1 MKRSSILLG
10 LFAALLA
17 AALPLAAQE
26 RALHWS
32 DVTVRAHLDAEGT
45 LHVAERQTIVF
56 TGDWNGGYRSFRL
69 GLGQRLQL
77 EKLVRIEPR
86 NGQPVPLVEGDLDAV
101 DHYAWA
107 DSKTLR
113 WRSRLPSDP
122 PFRDTSLTYEIDY
135 TLAGILWQSN
145 GVYHLDNN
153 FVFVD
158 REGVIQRFTLDLDF
172 APAWAA
178 APVHLEQTD
187 LFPGEDVLV
196 TRDLTFH
203 GAGEPA
209 GVRGAAPAGLRGAL
223 FLGALVAMAWL
234 YFRFRDAEAALGR
247 WQPEGVPENP
257 DPAWLE
263 ANLFAYLPEEVGA
276 LWDRKVGPP
285 EVAATLARL
294 VAEGKL
300 ASEVVPART
309 VFGLVRIGQDVLRL
323 RRLAPLPEFVGHE
336 KKLVDRLFFG
346 GRTEVDTDEI
356 RRHYRSTGFDPASEI
371 REMLER
377 RLVGHVELQGQT
389 PPPPRKPTLFLL
401 LAAALCFLLDG
412 LPLFW
417 AQSLVLALVMSA
429 LSLLLYVPGL
439 IAAFAWRKRVER
451 LDAVSLSFLLPG
463 LAVFGLCLG
472 AAFFSELFPGSRGFL
487 LPGLFGSLG
496 LALIPV
502 AALGSLLNNARS
514 RETAE
519 TIRRR
524 QTLAAGRRWLQREL
538 RRPQPA
544 LRDEWFP
551 YFLAFGLNSE
561 VDRWFRSFGGAAVA
575 AGGMAG
581 SSSTFGSGKSGSG
594 GGWTGGGG
602 AFGGAGATGTW
613 AMAAS
618 GLASGVAAPSSSGSS
633 GGGGGGGGGGGSSGG
648 GGGGG
653 W

>member
-1 MKRSSILLG
+1 MKRLSLRHG

-17 AALPLAAQE
+17 AAFPLAAQE
-26 RALHWS
+26 KALHWS
-32 DVTVRAHLDAEGT
+32 EVAVRAHLDAEGT

-69 GLGQRLQL
+69 GRRHRLQL
-77 EKLVRIEPR
+77 ERLVRIDPA
-86 NGQPVPLVEGDLDAV
+86 GQTVPLVEGNLDEV
-101 DHYAWA
+101 DHYAWT

-122 PFRDTSLTYEIDY
+122 PFQNTALTYEIDY
-135 TLAGILWQSN
+135 TLAHILWKSD
-145 GVYHLDNN
+145 GLYHLDNN

-158 REGVIQRFTLDLDF
+158 REGLIQHFTLDLGFD
-172 APAWAA
+172 PAWAA
-178 APVHLEQTD
+178 APVHLERTD
-187 LFPGEDVLV
+187 LFPNEDVLV
-196 TRDLTFH
+196 RKDLALQ
-203 GAGEPA
+203 GAAEPA
-209 GVRGAAPAGLRGAL
+209 GIREAAPATLRGAL
-223 FLGALVAMAWL
+223 FLAALVAMAWL
-234 YFRFRDAEAALGR
+234 YFRFREAEAALGR
-247 WQPEGVPENP
+247 WKPTGVPESP

-263 ANLFAYLPEEVGA
+263 TNLFSYLPEEVGA

-309 VFGLVRIGQDVLRL
+309 VFGLVRIGRDVLRL

-336 KKLVDRLFFG
+336 KKLVEGLFFG

-356 RRHYRSTGFDPASEI
+356 RKHYKSTGFNPANVI
-371 REMLER
+371 REALER
-377 RLVGHVELQGQT
+377 RLADRAELQAKT
-389 PPPPRKPTLFLL
+389 PPPQRRPTLFLL
-401 LAAALCFLLDG
+401 LAVALCFLLNG
-412 LPLFW
+412 LPLSW
-417 AQSLVLALVMSA
+417 QPSLVLALVISA

-439 IAAFAWRKRVER
+439 IVAVFWRNRVER
-451 LDAVSLSFLLPG
+451 LDAGSLFFLLPG

-472 AAFFSELFPGSRGFL
+472 AAFFSELFPESGSFL
-487 LPGLFGSLG
+487 LPGLFDSLG

-502 AALGSLLNNARS
+502 TVLNSLLNNARS
-514 RETAE
+514 REGAE

-544 LRDEWFP
+544 LRDDWFP
-551 YFLAFGLNSE
+551 YLLAFGLNSE
-561 VDRWFRSFGGAAVA
+561 VDRWFRSFGGTAVSS
-575 AGGMAG
+575 GGIVS
-581 SSSTFGSGKSGSG
+581 SSSTFGGGSGGGG

-613 AMAAS
+613 AMAAT
-618 GLASGVAAPSSSGSS
+618 GMASGVAAPSSSSS
-633 GGGGGGGGGGGSSGG
+633 GGGGGGGGGGSSGG